1 MVPSSEVD
9 LDDDVE
15 HLEIND
21 AGKHAIVELQV
32 VLNANG
38 VSKKL
43 IFVQSL
49 ALFVRLCTLKIMVY
63 SAHPPSTYIH
73 HVTTFCF
80 QRKTNHFS

>member
-1 MVPSSEVD
+1 MIYFVHIGLLFGDPYHMVPSSEVD

-21 AGKHAIVELQV
+21 VELQV

-73 HVTTFCF
+73 
-80 QRKTNHFS
+80 

>member
-21 AGKHAIVELQV
+21 AGKHAIIELQV
-32 VLNANG
+32 VLKQINANG
-38 VSKKL
+38 VSNKF

-63 SAHPPSTYIH
+63 SARPPSTYIH
-73 HVTTFCF
+73 
-80 QRKTNHFS
+80 